1 MPEGKDRRRK
11 RIEDNFERNLP
22 RIWERA
28 REKNEEL
35 KAKFIKENSIGGNST
50 ITFCVFCHNNEV
62 LNQITEIPIP
72 TKGKRFKSVK
82 LVAKKCDSCGEEYI
96 NEREIRAIEN
106 IIKVIN
112 EVFDENE
119 KEQGNTEKQKKTD
132 ELIKGALGKQEYER
146 QKELYNFRML
156 KSDYNV
162 GLLNIIE
169 CVFCNCTDVRNKL
182 LELDVGVEGIL
193 SVDVQ
198 GAECSQCGEQYFFGN
213 DLKIV
218 ETFKQLIKSN
228 THKN

>member
-1 MPEGKDRRRK
+1 MPEDKDRRRK

-35 KAKFIKENSIGGNST
+35 KAKFIEENSIGGKST
-50 ITFCVFCHNNEV
+50 ITFCVFCHSNEV
-62 LNQITEIPIP
+62 LNQFTEISIP
-72 TKGKRFKSVK
+72 NKGERFRSVK

-96 NEREIRAIEN
+96 NEREIRAIEI
-106 IIKVIN
+106 IIKVID
-112 EVFDENE
+112 EVFDKNE
-119 KEQGNTEKQKKTD
+119 KKLGNTEKQEKVD
-132 ELIKGALGKQEYER
+132 ELKKAVLGKQEYER
-146 QKELYNFRML
+146 QKELYKIRML

-169 CVFCNCTDVRNKL
+169 CVFCNCSDVRNKL

-198 GAECSQCGEQYFFGN
+198 GAECTQCGKQYLFGN

-228 THKN
+228 NH